1 MPVYQPRSLEHA
13 IVNGRISVVLDDG
26 RQLPAYW
33 SHPDMGGK
41 FPAVAV
47 IHDWW
52 GLTQVERRMAQLFA
66 QAGYYVIIPDLFEG
80 QVATTPQHAIR
91 LVETF
96 RERAY
101 SFVNSS
107 LKALETHTRVNGLVA
122 AVGLGMGGT
131 FALEAAIT
139 RSDLEAAVALYGFPQ
154 KHLGKFK
161 DAYAPILAIFGDQDP
176 YVGSGVIAQFTREL
190 LLSKLAHEV
199 VTLEGVGHGF
209 FTTDDSGAS
218 ATAWA
223 RIMPF
228 LSKHLKRAE

>member
-122 AVGLGMGGT
+122 AV
-131 FALEAAIT
+131 
-139 RSDLEAAVALYGFPQ
+139 
-154 KHLGKFK
+154 
-161 DAYAPILAIFGDQDP
+161 
-176 YVGSGVIAQFTREL
+176 
-190 LLSKLAHEV
+190 
-199 VTLEGVGHGF
+199 
-209 FTTDDSGAS
+209 
-218 ATAWA
+218 
-223 RIMPF
+223 
-228 LSKHLKRAE
+228 